1 MKITYVAKN
10 YKIADKFK
18 EILEKKLSK
27 FERYFS
33 KNYDVKVCCNEQN
46 DKCKLEITINADGL
60 FVRSEVLSDNM
71 YNNID
76 LALPKLERQ
85 VIKGADKY
93 NSKFKRGEVDKFEFL
108 TELPVQQI
116 GRVVKTKH
124 FELEPITVDDAEAQ
138 MEAVGHNFY
147 VFLNA
152 QTGLV
157 SVLYKR
163 ADANLGLIEITY

>member
-1 MKITYVAKN
+1 MNISYVAKN
-10 YKIADKFK
+10 YKITDKFK
-18 EILEKKLSK
+18 GILEKKLGK

-33 KNYDVKVCCNEQN
+33 KNYDVKVCCTEQN
-46 DKCKLEITINADGL
+46 SKCKLEITINADGL

-76 LALPKLERQ
+76 LAMPKLERQ

-93 NSKFKRGEVDKFEFL
+93 NNKFRRGEVDKYEFL
-108 TELPVQQI
+108 TELPVEKI

-124 FELEPITVDDAEAQ
+124 FDLDPITVDDAEAQ
-138 MEAVGHNFY
+138 MEALGHNFY

-152 QTGLV
+152 KSGLV

-163 ADANLGLIEITY
+163 ADNNLGLIEISY